1 MSDKD
6 TDIEDTLKRYK
17 EEIDVSTENLKSCG
31 AKMKLFYDRLE
42 DIAKQYKK
50 RSAVK
55 DESFEEEFRALVIA
69 LRSQTD
75 ESEEFWRTARTYIRA
90 LDKKEAVGANRILI
104 KQINISARNF
114 SRVTDEFCAFLRV
127 FQSLSGEITLR
138 LNWWMLESC
147 LEDLQK
153 ISGWILF
160 LERDLEKHY
169 DK

>member
-1 MSDKD
+1 
-6 TDIEDTLKRYK
+6 
-17 EEIDVSTENLKSCG
+17 
-31 AKMKLFYDRLE
+31 
-42 DIAKQYKK
+42 
-50 RSAVK
+50 
-55 DESFEEEFRALVIA
+55 
-69 LRSQTD
+69 
-75 ESEEFWRTARTYIRA
+75 
-90 LDKKEAVGANRILI
+90 
-104 KQINISARNF
+104 
-114 SRVTDEFCAFLRV
+114 V